1 MNYDITPLT
10 DVMAALLGENGCPWD
25 KEQTH
30 ESLRKNLLEESH
42 EVIEAIDTNDME
54 HLKEE
59 LGDLLLQIVFHAKLA
74 EQEGAFN
81 FNDVV
86 ESITAKMI
94 RRHPHIF
101 ADVKADDAEAVLT
114 NWEAIKKQ
122 EKAEKGITE
131 QEEPA
136 SIMSKLP
143 PTLPALMKA
152 EKVQQ
157 KAHRVGFDWDD
168 IEGPKAKIAEEV
180 AEIDDAIAANG
191 AGIKLRTQ
199 HIGGAVAIGNL
210 LPCHQRHHRCVQRSG
225 QWLQQRNIRQ
235 PFRGFPFRYCFAAD
249 TEFFCQLVLCQPFRF
264 PQLFYDCPRDIC
276 IHNQHSFLL
285 PYFQYITYSLRSQ
298 PTLRGIRKPA
308 LRFGQAGFLSC
319 FHYYSRFASAISASR
334 SYTPSSESTPRL
346 NSDGNSPRSSASKS
360 SRHCPFS

>member
-10 DVMAALLGENGCPWD
+10 DVMETLLGENGCPWD

-42 EVIEAIDTNDME
+42 EVIEAIDSNDME

-81 FNDVV
+81 LNDVV
-86 ESITAKMI
+86 QSITDKMI

-122 EKAEKGITE
+122 EKAAKGIGE
-131 QEEPA
+131 QA
-136 SIMSKLP
+136 ATSIMGKLP

-157 KAHRVGFDWDD
+157 KAHRVGFDWDS
-168 IEGPKAKIAEEV
+168 IEGPKAKIIEEI
-180 AEIDDAIAANG
+180 AEIDEAIVQSG
-191 AGIKLRTQ
+191 VGSVKVEEEVGDLLFS
-199 HIGGAVAIGNL
+199 AVNL
-210 LPCHQRHHRCVQRSG
+210 
-225 QWLQQRNIRQ
+225 
-235 PFRGFPFRYCFAAD
+235 A
-249 TEFFCQLVLCQPFRF
+249 
-264 PQLFYDCPRDIC
+264 
-276 IHNQHSFLL
+276 
-285 PYFQYITYSLRSQ
+285 
-298 PTLRGIRKPA
+298 
-308 LRFGQAGFLSC
+308 
-319 FHYYSRFASAISASR
+319 RFAKVDPEQALNR
-334 SYTPSSESTPRL
+334 SVDKFVNRFCAMERKIVLDKKDFGNYTVKELDILWEKSKAEESK
-346 NSDGNSPRSSASKS
+346 N
-360 SRHCPFS
+360 

>member
-1 MNYDITPLT
+1 MNYDVTPLT
-10 DVMAALLGENGCPWD
+10 DVMEALLGENGCPWD

-30 ESLRKNLLEESH
+30 DSLRKNLLEESH
-42 EVIEAIDTNDME
+42 EVIEAIDANDME

-101 ADVKADDAEAVLT
+101 SDVKADDAEAVLT

-122 EKAEKGITE
+122 EKAEKGIA
-131 QEEPA
+131 EPA
-136 SIMSKLP
+136 EASSIMSKLP

-180 AEIDDAIAANG
+180 AEIDAAILETG
-191 AGIKLRTQ
+191 LGSSKVEEEVGDLLFS
-199 HIGGAVAIGNL
+199 AVNL
-210 LPCHQRHHRCVQRSG
+210 
-225 QWLQQRNIRQ
+225 
-235 PFRGFPFRYCFAAD
+235 
-249 TEFFCQLVLCQPFRF
+249 
-264 PQLFYDCPRDIC
+264 
-276 IHNQHSFLL
+276 
-285 PYFQYITYSLRSQ
+285 
-298 PTLRGIRKPA
+298 
-308 LRFGQAGFLSC
+308 
-319 FHYYSRFASAISASR
+319 SRFAKVDPEQALNR
-334 SYTPSSESTPRL
+334 SVDKFVNRFRAMERKIMLDKKDFGNYTVEEL
-346 NSDGNSPRSSASKS
+346 DIFWEQSKAEEQKK
-360 SRHCPFS
+360 

>member
-10 DVMAALLGENGCPWD
+10 DVMETLLGENGCPWD

-42 EVIEAIDTNDME
+42 EVIEAIDSNDME

-81 FNDVV
+81 LNDVV
-86 ESITAKMI
+86 QSITDKMI

-122 EKAEKGITE
+122 EKAAKGIDE
-131 QEEPA
+131 QA
-136 SIMSKLP
+136 ATSIMGKLP

-157 KAHRVGFDWDD
+157 KAHRVGFDWDS
-168 IEGPKAKIAEEV
+168 IEGPKAKIIEEI
-180 AEIDDAIAANG
+180 AEIDEAIVQSG
-191 AGIKLRTQ
+191 VGSVKVEEEVGDLLFS
-199 HIGGAVAIGNL
+199 AVNL
-210 LPCHQRHHRCVQRSG
+210 
-225 QWLQQRNIRQ
+225 
-235 PFRGFPFRYCFAAD
+235 A
-249 TEFFCQLVLCQPFRF
+249 
-264 PQLFYDCPRDIC
+264 
-276 IHNQHSFLL
+276 
-285 PYFQYITYSLRSQ
+285 
-298 PTLRGIRKPA
+298 
-308 LRFGQAGFLSC
+308 
-319 FHYYSRFASAISASR
+319 RFAKVDPEQALNR
-334 SYTPSSESTPRL
+334 SVDKFVNRFCAMERKIVLDKKDFGNYTVKELDILWEKSKAEESK
-346 NSDGNSPRSSASKS
+346 N
-360 SRHCPFS
+360 

>member
-1 MNYDITPLT
+1 MNYDVTPLT
-10 DVMAALLGENGCPWD
+10 DVMDTLLGENGCPWD

-42 EVIEAIDTNDME
+42 EVIEAIDASDME

-86 ESITAKMI
+86 EAVTSKMI

-101 ADVKADDAEAVLT
+101 SDVKADNAEAVLA

-122 EKAEKGITE
+122 EKTEKGIAVQAETT
-131 QEEPA
+131 
-136 SIMSKLP
+136 SIMGKLP

-168 IEGPKAKIAEEV
+168 IEGPKAKIAEEI
-180 AEIDDAIAANG
+180 AEIDDAIAK
-191 AGIKLRTQ
+191 AGVGSSKVEEEVGDLLFS
-199 HIGGAVAIGNL
+199 AVNL
-210 LPCHQRHHRCVQRSG
+210 
-225 QWLQQRNIRQ
+225 
-235 PFRGFPFRYCFAAD
+235 A
-249 TEFFCQLVLCQPFRF
+249 
-264 PQLFYDCPRDIC
+264 
-276 IHNQHSFLL
+276 
-285 PYFQYITYSLRSQ
+285 
-298 PTLRGIRKPA
+298 
-308 LRFGQAGFLSC
+308 
-319 FHYYSRFASAISASR
+319 RFAKVDPEQALNR
-334 SYTPSSESTPRL
+334 SVDKFVNRFCAMERKIMLDKKDFGNYTVEELDILWEKSKEKES
-346 NSDGNSPRSSASKS
+346 K
-360 SRHCPFS
+360 